1 MCKPDCTFPT
11 IDFDVLMNWQISIQ
25 NYTDFCVHIT
35 YIYIKNKPQQKDI
48 HHGFIDI
55 LIVSD
60 TTQFSVTFVSSWWN
74 EFIPNHS
81 IINDKN
87 KTIGIV
93 VGIYRCSVWMRQN
106 TLKMKQVL
114 LFRASFNKIPTGSY
128 NQYPITAPI
137 HSSNYLLCFV
147 RTFIVSSEWFN
158 CVKLF

>member
-1 MCKPDCTFPT
+1 MQTGLYFSDDRLWR
-11 IDFDVLMNWQISIQ
+11 IDELTNLNSKLYRFLRT
-25 NYTDFCVHIT
+25 YHI

-114 LFRASFNKIPTGSY
+114 LFRASFNRIPTGSY

-137 HSSNYLLCFV
+137 HSTNWYICVLCAD
-147 RTFIVSSEWFN
+147 VSFFQ
-158 CVKLF
+158 VIQLR